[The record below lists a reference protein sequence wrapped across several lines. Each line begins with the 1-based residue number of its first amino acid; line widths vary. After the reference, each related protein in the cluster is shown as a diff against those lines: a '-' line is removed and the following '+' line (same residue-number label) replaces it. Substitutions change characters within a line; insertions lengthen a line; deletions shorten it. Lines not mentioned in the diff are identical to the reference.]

1 MFRLHLDIPL
11 EMSQD
16 EAIQWA
22 DNFKNQLKSVI
33 AHDIEC
39 WCPSQKG
46 LWDMSGKTLGIRL
59 SNDDDRGNKNLLDIN
74 GNGHASSKKLKI
86 VF

>member
-1 MFRLHLDIPL
+1 MFRLHLDVPL
-11 EMSQD
+11 DMSQD

-59 SNDDDRGNKNLLDIN
+59 GKDTDRQRSNYLDLN
-74 GNGHASSKKLKI
+74 ENGHCSNKKTTI
-86 VF
+86 QF